1 MRWIIVDVALFCQ
14 VDHSDHNFT
23 IFWPLKV
30 NVLGYLRGSGKD
42 PKSVNSIARQVD

>member
-14 VDHSDHNFT
+14 VDHSDHNLT

-30 NVLGYLRGSGKD
+30 NVLGYLWVASKD
-42 PKSVNSIARQVD
+42 PKSVNGIAR